1 MEENNI
7 WGLRKIIKT
16 NLHKHTF
23 QNFIKKKKN
32 THTHTHIPKSA
43 FLIKPSSKKKGGRQ
57 NLKIFRQ
64 NLLIIP
70 NKYFILDFTINFP

>member
-23 QNFIKKKKN
+23 QNFIKKN
-32 THTHTHIPKSA
+32 THTHIPKSA
-43 FLIKPSSKKKGGRQ
+43 FLIKPSSKKKGVD
-57 NLKIFRQ
+57 KI
-64 NLLIIP
+64 
-70 NKYFILDFTINFP
+70 